1 MASAGSSSIRV
12 FRSLRH
18 KNYAL
23 FWSSDLIAS
32 LGHFVREVALY
43 WLAYEITGSAI
54 ALGILGFAE
63 AAPRLLLGAV
73 GGVLVD
79 RYDRLRL
86 LTGIQFLCCLP
97 VFGLVIIYFSGM
109 LQFWHIVALEALLAI
124 IRSMNPTAGQSILH
138 DLVPEEELMSAVS
151 LYSIGFNFARI
162 VGPSIG
168 GVLILWIGVGGCL
181 IFYGVCLLISAV
193 EFLGIRLR
201 SSAPA
206 GVEGNFLQEFTEGLR
221 YIRATPMIFASII
234 AAYVISIFVGTY
246 TRFLAVFAK
255 DVLHVGPEG
264 MGLLMAAPGVGAV
277 LSLIVLGALEE
288 KWSRKALLWFSAKAT
303 PLLLILF
310 CFSRNLWLSVLL
322 LGLFGGMQIIFRT
335 VSRLIIQVEAPR
347 ELLGRVMSLFLMDQ
361 GMRSL
366 GSMVMG
372 AFVAGFGAALGLIA
386 TSLVSIVLTAI
397 TFWRL
402 LAVSKNE

>member
-1 MASAGSSSIRV
+1 LASAGSSSIRV

-86 LTGIQFLCCLP
+86 LTGMQFLCCLP
-97 VFGLVIIYFSGM
+97 VFGLVVIYFAGM
-109 LQFWHIVALEALLAI
+109 LQFWHIAALETLLSI
-124 IRSMNPTAGQSILH
+124 IRSMNPTAGQSILRE
-138 DLVPEEELMSAVS
+138 LVPEEELMSAVS

-181 IFYGVCLLISAV
+181 VFYGVCLLISAV

-206 GVEGNFLQEFTEGLR
+206 GVEGNFLQEFTDGLR

-255 DVLHVGPEG
+255 DVLNVGPEG

-277 LSLIVLGALEE
+277 FSLIVLGALEE

-303 PLLLILF
+303 PLLLMLF
-310 CFSRNLWLSVLL
+310 CLSRKLWLSVLL

-386 TSLVSIVLTAI
+386 TSLVSMALTAI

>member
-1 MASAGSSSIRV
+1 M
-12 FRSLRH
+12 
-18 KNYAL
+18 
-23 FWSSDLIAS
+23 
-32 LGHFVREVALY
+32 REVALY

-54 ALGILGFAE
+54 ALGILGFCE

-86 LTGIQFLCCLP
+86 LTGIQFLCCIP
-97 VFGLVIIYFSGM
+97 VFGMVLLYFAGI
-109 LQFWHIVALEALLAI
+109 LQFWHIAVLETLLAI
-124 IRSMNPTAGQSILH
+124 IRSMNPTAGQSILR
-138 DLVPEEELMSAVS
+138 DLVPEAELMSAVS

-181 IFYGVCLLISAV
+181 IFYGVALLISAFELLSV
-193 EFLGIRLR
+193 RISASVPLSGQGDLFKEFK
-201 SSAPA
+201 
-206 GVEGNFLQEFTEGLR
+206 EGLQ
-221 YIRATPMIFASII
+221 YIRATPMILASVI

-255 DVLHVGPEG
+255 DVLAVGPDG
-264 MGLLMAAPGVGAV
+264 MGILMAAPGVGAV

-288 KWSRKALLWFSAKAT
+288 RWSRTTLLWVSAKAT

-310 CFSRNLWLSVLL
+310 CLSRNLSLSVAL

-335 VSRLIIQVEAPR
+335 VSRLVIQVNAPR
-347 ELLGRVMSLFLMDQ
+347 ELLGRVMSVFLMDQ
-361 GMRSL
+361 GMRSF

-372 AFVAGFGAALGLIA
+372 AFVALFGAALGLIL
-386 TSLVSIVLTAI
+386 TSVASITLTAI

-402 LAVSKNE
+402 LGRASRMDAEGKTVPAA